1 MQIILWEVSGIP
13 QSVNDVKSHLG
24 GTESK
29 EKIRTKDG
37 ELNR

>member
-1 MQIILWEVSGIP
+1 MQIILWKVSGIP
-13 QSVNDVKSHLG
+13 KSVNDVMSHLC

-29 EKIRTKDG
+29 EEIWTKDG